1 MALLRGVVDPE
12 LGSDIVELGMAKGA
26 TVDADGLVDI
36 TIALTTSGC
45 PLRAQIQRDVR
56 ARIGGLPGVTK
67 VHITWTELTPDE
79 KAAAMANPDLLM
91 TDETVE
97 KLKSELLSDDPALDP
112 CDLRRLQ
119 RDRLRFKVPRRFEA
133 P

>member
-1 MALLRGVVDPE
+1 MSDGPSTATQPPLIDPPSVDEVMGLLRGVVDPE

-79 KAAAMANPDLLM
+79 KAAAMAKALRKSCRM
-91 TDETVE
+91 TLRLA
-97 KLKSELLSDDPALDP
+97 KPMSPRKSCSS
-112 CDLRRLQ
+112 
-119 RDRLRFKVPRRFEA
+119 
-133 P
+133 